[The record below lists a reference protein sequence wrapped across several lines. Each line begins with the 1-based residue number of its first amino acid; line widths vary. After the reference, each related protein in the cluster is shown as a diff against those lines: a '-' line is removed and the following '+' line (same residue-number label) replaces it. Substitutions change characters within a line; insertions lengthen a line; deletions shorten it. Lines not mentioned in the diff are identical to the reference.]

1 MSCMNNIIVKFKLSA
16 LITYLFMRLKLRLVG
31 SVSNFKSQASV
42 RIFGQ
47 TIELSTADLE
57 QKYLAADCIREP
69 ENLLIYRAIAHA
81 GVVDTFVDIGANCG
95 HVAASISHNYSQIL
109 LFEPNP
115 KLAALL
121 RKIFTQ
127 QSHVKIVELAIVDEA
142 SAGNLTLVVPDNS
155 SGLATLCK
163 THLSIQQKN
172 AQTYNVI
179 GSTFTLETGGYD
191 LAKAYIKIDVEGFEE
206 NIIRSAM
213 TLIDKQRPIVGFEA
227 LSNAAANSC
236 GKLFESHAFYCSR
249 FDFLENG
256 GALSRSAWGILKAI
270 FFGAHI
276 EVVRINNLMDVELEN
291 FSQIYA
297 VPRERSTSFERAIA
311 NYSDLVKVV
320 NLNELRS
327 WKLVR

>member
-1 MSCMNNIIVKFKLSA
+1 MNDVVAKFKLSG
-16 LITYLFMRLKLRLVG
+16 LITYLFRRVKLRLVG
-31 SVSNFKSQASV
+31 SRRNVAPQASMH
-42 RIFGQ
+42 IFDQ
-47 TIELSTADLE
+47 PIELSTVDLE

-69 ENLLIYRAIAHA
+69 ENLLVYRAIAHA

-95 HVAASISHNYSQIL
+95 HVAASILHNYSQIL

-121 RKIFTQ
+121 RKIFAQ
-127 QSHVKIVELAIVDEA
+127 QSHVKIVERAIVDEA
-142 SAGNLTLVVPDNS
+142 SVGSLTLFVPDDS
-155 SGLATLCK
+155 SGLATLGE

-172 AQTYNVI
+172 AQTYGI
-179 GSTFTLETGGYD
+179 TGSTLALEADGYD